1 MMIQTNVSTMEF
13 ATVAHV
19 NVEIMLLEIG
29 VKSNRPIMATVI
41 LIITG
46 LNLSM
51 MVVTAVRVHA
61 SDRHVYMWQRCIW
74 YC

>member
-1 MMIQTNVSTMEF
+1 MVEF
-13 ATVAHV
+13 AILMAYV

-51 MVVTAVRVHA
+51 MVVTAAKVHA
-61 SDRHVYMWQRCIW
+61 VSIILRLFILVDAMGKK
-74 YC
+74 